1 MLPSFEGV
9 KKSERFDSPAS
20 ASVLRRAARRGK
32 RAPRHGAPL
41 GSTFDPILRYL
52 RDEGVGAY
60 SWGFV
65 IGKSQTIYPWDS
77 WEKKYTGAP
86 KVWFHD
92 IFDKDGKPY
101 DPKEVAFLREMT
113 GKK

>member
-1 MLPSFEGV
+1 LTFL
-9 KKSERFDSPAS
+9 AY
-20 ASVLRRAARRGK
+20 AAAMRRGEK
-32 RAPRHGAPL
+32 VGCSEYMARPI

-65 IGKSQTIYPWDS
+65 NGKSQTIYPWDS
-77 WEKKYTGAP
+77 WEKEYTVAP